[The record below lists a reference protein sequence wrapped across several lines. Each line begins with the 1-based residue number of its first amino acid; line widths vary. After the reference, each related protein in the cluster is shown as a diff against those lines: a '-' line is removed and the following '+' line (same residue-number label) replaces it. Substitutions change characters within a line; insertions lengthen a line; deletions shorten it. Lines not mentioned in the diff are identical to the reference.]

1 MLKFLAKT
9 ENANKITRK
18 IRVRVAGKLLEKY
31 ESKIAIRNFTG
42 IIRHE

>member
-18 IRVRVAGKLLEKY
+18 IRVRVAGKSLEKY
-31 ESKIAIRNFTG
+31 ESKLAISNFTG
-42 IIRHE
+42 IIRQE